1 MVCISMENKIY
12 LKVKLKVDFEE
23 VVEAVVI
30 EEVKIQLL

>member
-12 LKVKLKVDFEE
+12 LKVKLKVDLEE
-23 VVEAVVI
+23 VVI